1 MRQRVLPIELLLV
14 GKRLRKASL
23 HVGLKLLIRLLVAVD
38 DVRSAG
44 HGRLHALGGGVG
56 ALRGF
61 SGVLPALFM
70 LTEDA
75 IRHDLVLLLLELLSQ
90 LTLAS
95 ARTKAIFL
103 LLLQRARPLRIV
115 DDFAEELPASREKQ
129 GHISFDVLLRCFTI
143 LIF

>member
-1 MRQRVLPIELLLV
+1 
-14 GKRLRKASL
+14 
-23 HVGLKLLIRLLVAVD
+23 
-38 DVRSAG
+38 
-44 HGRLHALGGGVG
+44 VG

-90 LTLAS
+90 LTLTS
-95 ARTKAIFL
+95 ARTIAIFL

-115 DDFAEELPASREKQ
+115 DDFAEELPA
-129 GHISFDVLLRCFTI
+129 T
-143 LIF
+143 